1 MNSWLDK
8 KTAPDG
14 TQIIRHETFERQIG
28 IPDERTVA
36 FRRAREA
43 AYNQLFGEALTVSH
57 ELLPQIPHIDV
68 YTFKRTF
75 KRPEG
80 DQFVYPLVTGGMSDL
95 PMTLPPQAKD
105 SPRRVELIFYCNEPR
120 EEYIQ
125 TLRSIAH
132 FPHDSKSWLGDGH
145 TMPNGNPPEP
155 FWGSTDLDTLMFM
168 PPIVS
173 KDQTLPGI
181 LQLEGDPVHFLWVV
195 PLTTAECNRKLQNGF
210 DAMLDLFDQNR
221 HPHVFDPHRKSY
233 V

>member
-28 IPDERTVA
+28 IPDESSVA

-95 PMTLPPQAKD
+95 PMTLPRK
-105 SPRRVELIFYCNEPR
+105 PRI
-120 EEYIQ
+120 
-125 TLRSIAH
+125 
-132 FPHDSKSWLGDGH
+132 PH
-145 TMPNGNPPEP
+145 
-155 FWGSTDLDTLMFM
+155 
-168 PPIVS
+168 
-173 KDQTLPGI
+173 
-181 LQLEGDPVHFLWVV
+181 
-195 PLTTAECNRKLQNGF
+195 AESN
-210 DAMLDLFDQNR
+210 
-221 HPHVFDPHRKSY
+221 
-233 V
+233 

>member
-28 IPDERTVA
+28 IPDQSTVA

-43 AYNQLFGEALTVSH
+43 AYNQLFGDALTVSH

-155 FWGSTDLDTLMFM
+155 FWGSTELDTLMFM

-173 KDQTLPGI
+173 KDQTLPEK